1 MKKLKITLV
10 NFFVIIIICSFLKAE
25 AQLSGTRGV
34 NPKMRVSN
42 LMANEEDTIRLDN
55 LKIDIK
61 IIGQIAITTLDM
73 TYYNNN
79 SRVMEGEFN
88 FPLAEGQSV
97 SRFALDINGIL
108 REGVVV
114 EKEKGR
120 KTFEAITRK
129 GVDPGLLEMTEGNNF
144 RSRVYPLPAKG
155 ARRIVIAYEQE
166 LTDKGEVDLYSLP
179 LNIKDKVKNFTVHVE
194 VVKKQV
200 SIDHESN
207 ELTNLSFKKWN
218 DSYVSDIVLTDFVPN
233 KQIAFNFPR
242 QNDNIEAFTAFK
254 NKNHESSYFYLNI
267 RPEKFN
273 KQKELPKKITLLW
286 DNSSSAQNRDINK
299 DLSLL
304 QAYIKQIGNLTIELI
319 PFNIKTEKS
328 RIFEITNGNIDD
340 LKLVLETMNY
350 DGATSLGNIDFTKF
364 QSDEVF
370 LFTDGMSN
378 YGKTLPQNSKSIV
391 YTINSSVTAN
401 HNLLRYLAQSSG
413 GVYIN
418 LNRFTVKEAT
428 SLLMNMNYH
437 FISAQVKSGK
447 AADIYP
453 SKSAQFYNSF
463 ALSGIMQGSSAEVL
477 LNFGFGSTIVYS
489 KSVKIN
495 TDNPDDSGLI
505 RRIWAEKKIEEL
517 SIFENENKEEIT
529 STGKEY
535 GIVTPNTSLIVLET
549 INDYLKYH
557 ITPPK
562 EMQDEY
568 FKQVNDSEKL
578 VSDDFKAHIDEVV
591 ALSAE
596 QTKWWNTN
604 FPIKPKVVNHKSGET
619 QVRYVAPVVVDSVRV
634 ETLATIVNET
644 VPGVQT
650 NNEPPPP
657 PPPPPASAERQN
669 ETRANVSGAIVVSG
683 YGSLKKS
690 VGSNSEMQINA
701 WDPQTPYLK
710 VLQYASAG
718 QEYQTYLKLKKE
730 YQQTPAF
737 YLDASDF
744 FKKMGKRDTAIR
756 ILSNLAELKL
766 ESPQLLRVLGIKL
779 MDFKVYNEAV
789 AVFEKVLKLKGEE
802 PQSYRDLGVAFEAK
816 GDFKKAI
823 AILYEV
829 VKKEWDTRFFE
840 IEIIAMNDINAII
853 AKHPKIDY
861 SFIDKRLIKNEPV
874 DMRVILT
881 WDNDNCDIDLWV
893 TDPKNEKCFYNHKLT
908 EYGGKISKDFTQG
921 YGPEEFMLKKALN
934 GEYFIQANYY
944 GTNSQ
949 SLLAP
954 VNLHL
959 VFITSF
965 GKSDEK
971 RKEVTIR
978 LDNKKDVIDIGK
990 FKFSL
995 N

>member
-25 AQLSGTRGV
+25 AQVPGTIGV

-42 LMANEEDTIRLDN
+42 PGLNKADTIQLYS

-61 IIGQIAITTLDM
+61 IVGQVAITTLDM
-73 TYYNNN
+73 TYFNFNA
-79 SRVMEGEFN
+79 RVMEGEFN

-97 SRFALDINGIL
+97 SRFALDINGLL

-129 GVDPGLLEMTEGNNF
+129 GADPGLLEMTEGNNF

-166 LTDKGEVDLYSLP
+166 LTDKGEVDLYTLP
-179 LNIKDKVKNFTVHVE
+179 LNIKEKVKNFAVHVE

-200 SIDHESN
+200 NIDNESN

-218 DSYVSDIVLTDFVPN
+218 DSYVSDIVLKDYVPN
-233 KQIAFNFPR
+233 KQIAFNFPH
-242 QNDNIEAFTAFK
+242 QNDNIETFTAFK
-254 NKNHESSYFYLNI
+254 NKDHESSYFYLNI

-273 KQKELPKKITLLW
+273 KQKVLPKKITLLW
-286 DNSSSAQNRDINK
+286 DNSGSAQNRDLK
-299 DLSLL
+299 KELSLL
-304 QAYIKQIGNLTIELI
+304 QAYIKQIGNLTIELV
-319 PFNIKTEKS
+319 PFNIKTEKP
-328 RIFEITNGNIDD
+328 RIFEITNGNMDG
-340 LKLVLETMNY
+340 LKLVLEKMNY
-350 DGATSLGNIDFTKF
+350 DGATSLGNIDFTTFK
-364 QSDEVF
+364 SDEVF

-378 YGKTLPQNSKSIV
+378 YGKELPQNSKSII
-391 YTINSSVTAN
+391 YTVNSSVTAN
-401 HNLLRYLAQSSG
+401 HNLLKYLAQSSG
-413 GVYIN
+413 GVYVN

-437 FISAQVKSGK
+437 FISAQVKGGK
-447 AADIYP
+447 ASDIYP
-453 SKSAQFYNSF
+453 SMPTQFYNSF
-463 ALSGIMQGSSAEVL
+463 ALSGIMQGGSAEVL

-489 KSVKIN
+489 KLIKIN
-495 TDNPDDSGLI
+495 TDNPDDTGLI

-517 SIFENENKEEIT
+517 SIFENENKEDIT

-549 INDYLKYH
+549 LNDYLQYH

-562 EMQDEY
+562 EMQVEY
-568 FKQVNDSEKL
+568 FKQVNENEKV
-578 VSDDFKAHIDEVV
+578 VSDNFKEHIESVV
-591 ALSAE
+591 ALSAK
-596 QTKWWNTN
+596 QSKWWNTN
-604 FPIKPKVVNHKSGET
+604 FPIPGKVNFKKGTSGS
-619 QVRYVAPVVVDSVRV
+619 VRYVAGVVVDSVRV
-634 ETLATIVNET
+634 EEELATVSEADMVSDGI
-644 VPGVQT
+644 
-650 NNEPPPP
+650 P
-657 PPPPPASAERQN
+657 PPPPPASAERLY
-669 ETRANVSGAIVVSG
+669 ETRAIVEEDVVVSG
-683 YGSLKKS
+683 YGVLKKS
-690 VGSNSEMQINA
+690 AGSGSKSEIQINA

-744 FKKMGKRDTAIR
+744 FKNMGKRDTAIR

-779 MDFKVYNEAV
+779 MDFGIYDEAV
-789 AVFEKVLKLKGEE
+789 VIFEKVLKLKGEE
-802 PQSYRDLGVAFEAK
+802 PQSYRDLGLAYEAK
-816 GDFKKAI
+816 GDFQKAI
-823 AILYEV
+823 ATLYDV
-829 VKKEWDTRFFE
+829 VKKQWDNRFFE

-853 AKHPKIDY
+853 LKHPKIDY

-874 DMRVILT
+874 DIRVVLT
-881 WDNDNCDIDLWV
+881 WDNDNCDIDLWI
-893 TDPKNEKCFYNHKLT
+893 TDPRNEKCYYQNKLT
-908 EYGGKISKDFTQG
+908 VLGGKISRDFTQG
-921 YGPEEFMLKKALN
+921 YGPEEFMLKKALS
-934 GEYFIQANYY
+934 GEYNIQADYY

-949 SLLAP
+949 TLLAP

-959 VFITSF
+959 VFITNF
-965 GKSDEK
+965 GKSNEK
-971 RKEVTIR
+971 RQEITIR
-978 LDNKKDVIDIGK
+978 LENKKDVIDIGK

>member
-1 MKKLKITLV
+1 MKKLKIALINLFV
-10 NFFVIIIICSFLKAE
+10 VIIVSSFLNAE
-25 AQLSGTRGV
+25 AQVPGTIGV

-42 LMANEEDTIRLDN
+42 PGVNKADTIQLYS

-73 TYYNNN
+73 TYFNFNA
-79 SRVMEGEFN
+79 RVMEGEFN

-97 SRFALDINGIL
+97 SRFALDINGTL

-166 LTDKGEVDLYSLP
+166 LTDKGEFDLYTLP
-179 LNIKDKVKNFTVHVE
+179 LNINEKLKTFTIHVE

-200 SIDHESN
+200 NIDNERN

-218 DSYVSDIVLTDFVPN
+218 DSYVSDIVLKDYVPN
-233 KQIAFNFPR
+233 KQIAFNFPH
-242 QNDNIEAFTAFK
+242 QKDNIETFTALK
-254 NKNHESSYFYLNI
+254 DKSHQSSYFYLNI

-273 KQKELPKKITLLW
+273 KQKVLPKRITLLW
-286 DNSSSAQNRDINK
+286 DNSGSAQNRDLK
-299 DLSLL
+299 KEFSLL
-304 QAYIKQIGNLTIELI
+304 QAYIKQIGNLTIELV
-319 PFNIKTEKS
+319 PFNIKTEKT
-328 RIFEITNGNIDD
+328 RIFEITNGNMEG
-340 LKLVLETMNY
+340 LKLVLEKMNY
-350 DGATSLGNIDFTKF
+350 DGATSLGHIDFTKF
-364 QSDEVF
+364 KSDEVF

-378 YGKTLPQNSKSIV
+378 YGKELPQNSKSII
-391 YTINSSVTAN
+391 YTVNTSVTAN
-401 HNLLRYLAQSSG
+401 HNLLKYLAQSSG
-413 GVYIN
+413 GVYVN
-418 LNRFTVKEAT
+418 LNRFTVNEAT

-437 FISAQVKSGK
+437 FISAQVKGGK
-447 AADIYP
+447 ASDIFP
-453 SKSAQFYNSF
+453 SKPAQFYNSF

-489 KSVKIN
+489 KLIKIN
-495 TDNPDDSGLI
+495 TNNPDDTGLI
-505 RRIWAEKKIEEL
+505 RRIWAEKKIDEL
-517 SIFENENKEEIT
+517 SIFENENKEDIT
-529 STGKEY
+529 STGKEF

-549 INDYLKYH
+549 LNDYLQYR

-562 EMQDEY
+562 EMQAEY
-568 FKQVNDSEKL
+568 FKQVNENEK
-578 VSDDFKAHIDEVV
+578 VISDNFKVHMDTVV
-591 ALSAE
+591 ALSAK
-596 QTKWWNTN
+596 QSKWWNTN
-604 FPIKPKVVNHKSGET
+604 FAIPGKVSKKSGES
-619 QVRYVAPVVVDSVRV
+619 QVRYTAPVVVDSVLV
-634 ETLATIVNET
+634 EEEDVSLEVNESNEDRAFAT
-644 VPGVQT
+644 VSEVVEVRGY
-650 NNEPPPP
+650 
-657 PPPPPASAERQN
+657 
-669 ETRANVSGAIVVSG
+669 ANSKEI
-683 YGSLKKS
+683 KS
-690 VGSNSEMQINA
+690 SNAKSEIQINA

-779 MDFKVYNEAV
+779 MDFGIYDEAV
-789 AVFEKVLKLKGEE
+789 VVFEKVLKLKGEE
-802 PQSYRDLGVAFEAK
+802 PQSYRDLGLAWEAK
-816 GDFKKAI
+816 GDFQKAI
-823 AILYEV
+823 ATLYDV
-829 VKKEWDTRFFE
+829 VKKEWDDRFSE

-853 AKHPKIDY
+853 SKHPKIDY

-874 DMRVILT
+874 DIRVVLT
-881 WDNDNCDIDLWV
+881 WDNDNCDIDLWI
-893 TDPKNEKCFYNHKLT
+893 TDPKNEKCYYQNKLT
-908 EYGGKISKDFTQG
+908 ILGGKISRDFTQG
-921 YGPEEFMLKKALN
+921 YGPEEFMLKKAIN
-934 GEYFIQANYY
+934 GEYNIQADYY

-949 SLLAP
+949 TLLAP

-959 VFITSF
+959 VFITNF
-965 GKSDEK
+965 GKSNEK
-971 RKEVTIR
+971 RQEITIR
-978 LDNKKDVIDIGK
+978 LENKKDVIDIGK
-990 FKFSL
+990 FKFSV

>member
-1 MKKLKITLV
+1 MKKLKVILV
-10 NFFVIIIICSFLKAE
+10 NFFVIIIISSFLKAE
-25 AQLSGTRGV
+25 AQVPGTIGV

-42 LMANEEDTIRLDN
+42 PGGNRSDTIQLYS

-61 IIGQIAITTLDM
+61 IIGQVAITTLDM
-73 TYYNNN
+73 TYFNFNA
-79 SRVMEGEFN
+79 RVMEGEFN

-97 SRFALDINGIL
+97 SRFALDINGLL

-166 LTDKGEVDLYSLP
+166 LTDKGEVDLYTLP
-179 LNIKDKVKNFTVHVE
+179 LNIKEKVKNFAVHVE

-200 SIDHESN
+200 NIDNESN

-218 DSYVSDIVLTDFVPN
+218 DSYVSDIVLKDYVPN
-233 KQIAFNFPR
+233 KQIAFNFPH
-242 QNDNIEAFTAFK
+242 QNANIETFTAFK
-254 NKNHESSYFYLNI
+254 NKDHESSYFYLNI

-273 KQKELPKKITLLW
+273 KQKVLPKKITLLW
-286 DNSSSAQNRDINK
+286 DNSGSAQNRDLK
-299 DLSLL
+299 KELSLL
-304 QAYIKQIGNLTIELI
+304 QAYIKQIGHLTIELV

-328 RIFEITNGNIDD
+328 RIFEITNGNMDG
-340 LKLVLETMNY
+340 LKSALETMNY

-364 QSDEVF
+364 KSDEVF

-378 YGKTLPQNSKSIV
+378 YGKTLPQNSNSII
-391 YTINSSVTAN
+391 YTVNTSVTAN
-401 HNLLRYLAQSSG
+401 HNFLKYLSQSSG
-413 GVYIN
+413 GVYVN

-437 FISAQVKSGK
+437 FISAQVKGGK
-447 AADIYP
+447 ASDIYP
-453 SKSAQFYNSF
+453 SKPAQFYNSF

-489 KSVKIN
+489 KLVKIN

-517 SIFENENKEEIT
+517 SIFENENKEDIT

-549 INDYLKYH
+549 LNDYLQYH

-562 EMQDEY
+562 EMQVEY
-568 FKQVNDSEKL
+568 FKQVNENEKV
-578 VSDDFKAHIDEVV
+578 VSDNFKEHMDTVV
-591 ALSAE
+591 ALSAK
-596 QTKWWNTN
+596 QSKWWNTN
-604 FPIKPKVVNHKSGET
+604 FPIPGKVNNKKGTSGS
-619 QVRYVAPVVVDSVRV
+619 VRYVAPVVADAVQVV
-634 ETLATIVNET
+634 EEDAAFLIVNEAA
-644 VPGVQT
+644 PGVQT
-650 NNEPPPP
+650 DRVPPP
-657 PPPPPASAERQN
+657 SAELA
-669 ETRANVSGAIVVSG
+669 TVSEVVEVG
-683 YGSLKKS
+683 YGVLKKS
-690 VGSNSEMQINA
+690 GGSGSKSEIQINA

-718 QEYQTYLKLKKE
+718 QEYQTYVKLKKE

-779 MDFKVYNEAV
+779 MDFGIYDEAV
-789 AVFEKVLKLKGEE
+789 VVFEKVLKLKGEE
-802 PQSYRDLGVAFEAK
+802 PQSYRDLGLAYEAK
-816 GDFKKAI
+816 GDFQKAI
-823 AILYEV
+823 ATLYEV
-829 VKKEWDTRFFE
+829 VKKVWDDRFSE

-853 AKHPKIDY
+853 LKHSKIDY

-874 DMRVILT
+874 DIRVVLT
-881 WDNDNCDIDLWV
+881 WDNDNCDIDLWI
-893 TDPKNEKCFYNHKLT
+893 TDPKNEKCYYQNKLT
-908 EYGGKISKDFTQG
+908 VLGGKISRDFTQG
-921 YGPEEFMLKKALN
+921 YGPEEFMLKKALS
-934 GEYFIQANYY
+934 GEYNIQADYY

-949 SLLAP
+949 TLLAP

-959 VFITSF
+959 VFITNF
-965 GKSDEK
+965 GKINEK
-971 RKEVTIR
+971 KQEITIR
-978 LDNKKDVIDIGK
+978 LENKKDVIDIGK